1 METMIPIKPPN
12 EPFTNTS
19 KHNITP
25 TLLQALI
32 TLGQMGAIRT
42 QTRISTMALA
52 QELSV
57 SQQTAS
63 RYMVDLEKQGYIE
76 RYPSSQGTHIQ
87 VTQSGYGILE
97 ALYLSL
103 KQLLQ
108 EQPRALEFDGVLVS
122 GLGEG
127 AYYVQLQ
134 GYSEQF
140 AQKLGFTPYPGTL
153 NLRLSLDH
161 FWVKKELE
169 SLPAIIITSF
179 HTQRR
184 TFGQVKCFRAT
195 INDIAE
201 GAIILINRTHHD
213 DRIIEIIAPQNLRKT
228 LELTEGSSVH
238 VSISL

>member
-1 METMIPIKPPN
+1 MIPTTP
-12 EPFTNTS
+12 TNKLLTDNLN
-19 KHNITP
+19 HNITP

-32 TLGQMGAIRT
+32 TLGQMGALRV
-42 QTRISTMALA
+42 QTRISTTALA

-63 RYMVDLEKQGYIE
+63 RYMVNLETQGYIE
-76 RYPSSQGTHIQ
+76 RYPSSLGTQIK
-87 VTQSGYGILE
+87 VTPSGYAVLE
-97 ALYLSL
+97 TLYLSL
-103 KQLLQ
+103 KKLLQ
-108 EQPRALEFDGVLVS
+108 EPAQALEFDGVLVS

-140 AQKLGFTPYPGTL
+140 MQKLGFAPYPGTL
-153 NLRLSLDH
+153 NLRLSSDH

-179 HTQRR
+179 RMQRR

-195 INDIAE
+195 INGTAE

-213 DRIIEIIAPQNLRKT
+213 DRIIEIIAPKNLRKT
-228 LELTEGSSVH
+228 LKLTEGSRVH
-238 VSISL
+238 VSIRL

>member
-1 METMIPIKPPN
+1 MIPTQSTNIPFPN
-12 EPFTNTS
+12 DV
-19 KHNITP
+19 KANIRP

-32 TLGQMGAIRT
+32 TLGQMGALQS
-42 QTRISTMALA
+42 QTRISTTTLA
-52 QELSV
+52 RELSV

-76 RYPSSQGTHIQ
+76 RYPSSQGTQIK
-87 VTQSGYGILE
+87 VTPSGYAILE
-97 ALYLSL
+97 TLYLSL

-108 EQPRALEFDGVLVS
+108 EQPRVLEFDGVLVS

-134 GYSEQF
+134 GYREQF

-153 NLRLSLDH
+153 NLRLLSDH

-169 SLPAIIITSF
+169 SLPAILITSF
-179 HTQRR
+179 QTQRR

-195 INDIAE
+195 INDTAR
-201 GAIILINRTHHD
+201 GAIILINRTHHA

-228 LELTEGSSVH
+228 LKLTEGSRVH

>member
-1 METMIPIKPPN
+1 MIA
-12 EPFTNTS
+12 
-19 KHNITP
+19 ITP

-32 TLGQMGAIRT
+32 TLSQMGALRAQT
-42 QTRISTMALA
+42 QISTTALA

-63 RYMVDLEKQGYIE
+63 RYMVDLEKQGYVE
-76 RYPSSQGTHIQ
+76 RYPSSQGTQIK
-87 VTQSGYGILE
+87 VTQSGYTILE
-97 ALYLSL
+97 TLYLSL
-103 KQLLQ
+103 KMLLQ
-108 EQPRALEFDGVLVS
+108 EQPRTLEFDGVLVS

-140 AQKLGFTPYPGTL
+140 AQKLGFIPYPGTL
-153 NLRLSLDH
+153 NLRLSSDH
-161 FWVKKELE
+161 FWVKKELD

-179 HTQRR
+179 QTQRR

-195 INDIAE
+195 INGAE
-201 GAIILINRTHHD
+201 QGAIILINRTHHD
-213 DRIIEIIAPQNLRKT
+213 DRIIEIIAPKNLRKT
-228 LELTEGSSVH
+228 LKLTEGNRVH

>member
-1 METMIPIKPPN
+1 MIPTTP
-12 EPFTNTS
+12 TNKLLTDNLN
-19 KHNITP
+19 HNITP

-32 TLGQMGAIRT
+32 TLGQMGALRV
-42 QTRISTMALA
+42 QTRISTTTLA
-52 QELSV
+52 EELSV

-63 RYMVDLEKQGYIE
+63 RYMVNLETQGYIE
-76 RYPSSQGTHIQ
+76 RYPSSLGTQIKI
-87 VTQSGYGILE
+87 TPSGYAILE
-97 ALYLSL
+97 TLYLSL
-103 KQLLQ
+103 KKLLQ
-108 EQPRALEFDGVLVS
+108 EQAKALEFDGVLVS

-140 AQKLGFTPYPGTL
+140 TQKLGFTPYPGTL
-153 NLRLSLDH
+153 NLRLSSDH

-179 HTQRR
+179 QMQRR

-195 INDIAE
+195 INDTAE

-213 DRIIEIIAPQNLRKT
+213 DRIIEIIAPKNLRKT
-228 LELTEGSSVH
+228 LKLTEGSRVH
-238 VSISL
+238 VSIRL

>member
-1 METMIPIKPPN
+1 MIPTKPTNVLFPN
-12 EPFTNTS
+12 NV
-19 KHNITP
+19 KQNITP
-25 TLLQALI
+25 TLLQALL
-32 TLGQMGAIRT
+32 TLGQMGALRV
-42 QTRISTMALA
+42 QTRISTTALA
-52 QELSV
+52 QELLV

-63 RYMVDLEKQGYIE
+63 RYLVDLEKQGYIE
-76 RYPSSQGTHIQ
+76 RYPSSQGTQIK
-87 VTQSGYGILE
+87 VTPSGHAILE
-97 ALYLSL
+97 TLYLSL

-108 EQPRALEFDGVLVS
+108 EQPRVLEFDGVLIS

-134 GYSEQF
+134 GYREQF
-140 AQKLGFTPYPGTL
+140 ARKLGFTPYPGTL
-153 NLRLSLDH
+153 NLRLSSDH

-179 HTQRR
+179 QTERR

-213 DRIIEIIAPQNLRKT
+213 DRIIEIIAPKNLRKT
-228 LELTEGSSVH
+228 LELTEGSRVY
-238 VSISL
+238 VSIRL

>member
-1 METMIPIKPPN
+1 MIPTKPTN
-12 EPFTNTS
+12 VLFTN
-19 KHNITP
+19 KIKQNIPP
-25 TLLQALI
+25 TLLQALL
-32 TLGQMGAIRT
+32 TLGQMGALRA
-42 QTRISTMALA
+42 QTRISTTALA

-63 RYMVDLEKQGYIE
+63 RHLVNLEKQGYIE
-76 RYPSSQGTHIQ
+76 RYPSSQGTQIK
-87 VTQSGYGILE
+87 VTPSGHAILDT
-97 ALYLSL
+97 LYLSL

-108 EQPRALEFDGVLVS
+108 EQPRTLEFDGVLVS

-153 NLRLSLDH
+153 NLRLSSDH

-169 SLPAIIITSF
+169 TLPAIIITSF
-179 HTQRR
+179 QTQRR

-195 INDIAE
+195 INDTAE

-213 DRIIEIIAPQNLRKT
+213 DRIIEVIAPKNLRKT
-228 LELTEGSSVH
+228 LELTEGSRVH
-238 VSISL
+238 VSIRL

>member
-1 METMIPIKPPN
+1 MIPTKPTN
-12 EPFTNTS
+12 GLFTNNV
-19 KHNITP
+19 KQNITP
-25 TLLQALI
+25 TLLQALL
-32 TLGQMGAIRT
+32 TLGQMGALRV
-42 QTRISTMALA
+42 QTRISTTALA
-52 QELSV
+52 QELLV

-63 RYMVDLEKQGYIE
+63 RYLVDLEKKGYIE
-76 RYPSSQGTHIQ
+76 RYPSSQGTQIK
-87 VTQSGYGILE
+87 VTPSGHVILE
-97 ALYLSL
+97 TLYLSL

-108 EQPRALEFDGVLVS
+108 EQPRVLEFDGVLVS

-134 GYSEQF
+134 GYREQF

-153 NLRLSLDH
+153 NLRLSSDH

-179 HTQRR
+179 QTERR

-213 DRIIEIIAPQNLRKT
+213 DRIIEIIASKNLRKT
-228 LELTEGSSVH
+228 LELTEGSRVH
-238 VSISL
+238 VSICL

>member
-1 METMIPIKPPN
+1 MIPTQSTNIPFPN
-12 EPFTNTS
+12 DG
-19 KHNITP
+19 KANICP

-32 TLGQMGAIRT
+32 TLGQMGALQSQI
-42 QTRISTMALA
+42 RISTSTLA
-52 QELSV
+52 RELSV

-76 RYPSSQGTHIQ
+76 RYPSSQGTQIK
-87 VTQSGYGILE
+87 VTPLGYAILE
-97 ALYLSL
+97 TLYLSL

-108 EQPRALEFDGVLVS
+108 EQPRVLEFDGVLVS

-134 GYSEQF
+134 GYREQF

-153 NLRLSLDH
+153 NLRLSSDH

-169 SLPAIIITSF
+169 SLPAILITSF
-179 HTQRR
+179 QTQRR

-195 INDIAE
+195 INDTAR
-201 GAIILINRTHHD
+201 GAIILINRTHHA

-228 LELTEGSSVH
+228 LKLTEGSRVH

>member
-1 METMIPIKPPN
+1 MIPARPADVL
-12 EPFTNTS
+12 FTNNG
-19 KHNITP
+19 KHNISP

-32 TLGQMGAIRT
+32 TLGRMGALRA
-42 QTRISTMALA
+42 QTRISTTALA

-63 RYMVDLEKQGYIE
+63 RYMVALEKQGYIE
-76 RYPSSQGTHIQ
+76 RYPSSQGTQIK
-87 VTQSGYGILE
+87 VTPSGYTILE
-97 ALYLSL
+97 TLYLSL

-153 NLRLSLDH
+153 NLRLSSDH

-169 SLPAIIITSF
+169 SLPALIITSLQ
-179 HTQRR
+179 TQRR

-195 INDIAE
+195 INDTVE

-213 DRIIEIIAPQNLRKT
+213 DRIIELIAPQNLRKT
-228 LELTEGSSVH
+228 LKLTEGSRVH